1 MTDQAELIQCSVWQ
15 TLPNL
20 AAIVSCHY
28 DSDLYY
34 FHFPRR
40 GVIFFMMKQQKVN
53 HSVACSLLKRGATFT
68 CVTINGS
75 LFLFELMNRLDDYN
89 LDNIG
94 IARKQIAIAVIFVDS
109 QQKRKLKN
117 DY

>member
-1 MTDQAELIQCSVWQ
+1 
-15 TLPNL
+15 
-20 AAIVSCHY
+20 
-28 DSDLYY
+28 
-34 FHFPRR
+34 
-40 GVIFFMMKQQKVN
+40 
-53 HSVACSLLKRGATFT
+53 
-68 CVTINGS
+68 
-75 LFLFELMNRLDDYN
+75 MNRLDDYN

>member
-68 CVTINGS
+68 CVTINGW
-75 LFLFELMNRLDDYN
+75 LFLFERMSRFADYN
-89 LDNIG
+89 LDNVE
-94 IARKQIAIAVIFVDS
+94 IARKQITIAVIFVDS